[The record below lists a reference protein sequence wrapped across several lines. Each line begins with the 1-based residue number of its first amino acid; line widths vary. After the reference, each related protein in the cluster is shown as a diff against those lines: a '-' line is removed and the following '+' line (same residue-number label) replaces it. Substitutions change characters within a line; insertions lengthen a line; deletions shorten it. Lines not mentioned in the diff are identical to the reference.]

1 MRALTSGAILVA
13 LLLAARGGAAEA
25 ADTVK
30 VGLILSLSGPTAS
43 LGDNIDKG
51 AQLYMKLHAKD
62 LPAGVNI
69 EILKRDDT
77 GPNPDVAK
85 RLAQE
90 LIVRDHVQML
100 GGFVFTPNAA
110 AVAPL
115 ITEAK
120 IPTVLMNATT
130 SSLTRKSPYFVRVSF
145 TQWQLSYP
153 MGTWAAD
160 NGLKRVYVA
169 VSDYAA
175 GVDSEQAFIK
185 AFTAKGGQIA
195 GTVRMPQITNDYA
208 PFMQKIKDEK
218 PQALYMFTNSGRIT
232 TAAVKA
238 YGDLGLRAA
247 GITLLGPGD
256 IVSDEE
262 LPNMGDAVIGTV
274 TAGLYSVQL
283 RTPQNRAFIDAWRH
297 AYGQAST
304 PNFMAV
310 AGWDGMAAILTA
322 VRELKGKATGD
333 AAMDVLKHWKT
344 TDSPRGPVAID
355 PETRDVVEN
364 VYINK
369 TEKLN
374 GHLAN
379 VQIGVLKDVKD
390 PWKELNPQ

>member
-1 MRALTSGAILVA
+1 MKTLISTVAAAALLVA
-13 LLLAARGGAAEA
+13 GSTGHARAE
-25 ADTVK
+25 TVK
-30 VGLILSLSGPTAS
+30 LGLILSLSGPTAS
-43 LGDNIDKG
+43 LGSNIDKG
-51 AQLYMKLHAKD
+51 VQLYVKLHGKE
-62 LPAGVNI
+62 LPPGVQL

-100 GGFVFTPNAA
+100 AGFVFTPNAA

-130 SSLTRKSPYFVRVSF
+130 SNLTRKSPYFVRVSF

-153 MGTWAAD
+153 MGTWAAE
-160 NGLKRVYVA
+160 NGFKRVYVA

-175 GVDSEQAFIK
+175 GVDSEEAFIK
-185 AFTAKGGQIA
+185 AFTAKGGQIV

-208 PFMQKIKDEK
+208 PFMQRIKDEK
-218 PQALYMFTNSGRIT
+218 PQAMYMFTNSGRIT
-232 TAAVKA
+232 TQAVKA
-238 YGDLGLRAA
+238 YGDVGLHAA

-283 RTPQNRAFIDAWRH
+283 STPQNRAFLEAWH
-297 AYGQAST
+297 GAYGQASS

-310 AGWDGMAAILTA
+310 AGWDGMAAIFSA
-322 VRELKGKATGD
+322 IRELKGKATGD
-333 AAMDVLKHWKT
+333 AAIKALSHWRT
-344 TDSPRGPVAID
+344 NDSPRGPVAVD
-355 PETRDVVEN
+355 PATRDVVQN

-369 TEKLN
+369 TEKVN

>member
-1 MRALTSGAILVA
+1 MKGLMHWAAVVAIAVA
-13 LLLAARGGAAEA
+13 APVGVAQAD
-25 ADTVK
+25 DTVK

-51 AQLYMKLHAKD
+51 VRLYVKLHQAE
-62 LPAGVNI
+62 LPKGI
-69 EILKRDDT
+69 KLDIQRRDDT
-77 GPNPDVAK
+77 GPSPETAK

-100 GGFVFTPNAA
+100 AGIVFTPNAA
-110 AVAPL
+110 AIAPL

-120 IPTVLMNATT
+120 IPLVLMNATT
-130 SSLTRKSPYFVRVSF
+130 SSLTRQSPYMVRVSF

-153 MGTWAAD
+153 MGEWAVQ
-160 NGLKRVYVA
+160 NGFKRVYVA

-185 AFTAKGGQIA
+185 AFQAKGGEVV

-208 PFMQKIKDEK
+208 PFMQRIKDAK
-218 PQALYMFTNSGRIT
+218 PQAMYMFTNSGRIT
-232 TAAVKA
+232 TQAVKS
-238 YGDLGLRAA
+238 YGDTGLRDA

-262 LPNMGDAVIGTV
+262 LPNMGEAVLGTV
-274 TAGLYSVQL
+274 TAGLYSTQL
-283 RTPQNRAFIDAWRH
+283 QNPSNQAFIKAWKQE
-297 AYGQAST
+297 YGADSM

-310 AGWDGMAAILTA
+310 AGWDGMAAIFAAIEKLGA
-322 VRELKGKATGD
+322 KATGD
-333 AAMDVLKHWKT
+333 AAMDVLRHWRNPN
-344 TDSPRGPVAID
+344 SPRGPIAID
-355 PETRDVVEN
+355 PETRDIVEN

-369 TEKLN
+369 TEKVN

-379 VQIGVLKDVKD
+379 VQIGVIPDYKD
-390 PWKELNPQ
+390 PWKTLNPQ